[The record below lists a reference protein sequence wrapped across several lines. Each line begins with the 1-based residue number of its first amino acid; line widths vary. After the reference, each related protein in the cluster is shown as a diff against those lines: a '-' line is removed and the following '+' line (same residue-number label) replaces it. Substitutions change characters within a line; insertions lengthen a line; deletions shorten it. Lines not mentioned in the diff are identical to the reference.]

1 MRSQS
6 DTATCAALSVT
17 VGAYARQQVGLIAV
31 VLTRLVR
38 RALFRQVEV
47 VGLERIPRDRPV
59 VLVANHFNGFV
70 DVAVMVASLGRLPH
84 FVAKSTI
91 GANPF
96 VRLLLRAF
104 RVVLVRRPED
114 AANPDGTA
122 DNSAMFAQTTA
133 ALRKGDMVALFPE
146 GTTHDR
152 TSLARIRTGAA
163 RIALGAHASGTT
175 HVAIVPVGITY
186 YDKGALRSSALVQV
200 GDDIAVDKLASRL
213 VELGQAA
220 SPDDHDAVRICT

>member
-1 MRSQS
+1 M
-6 DTATCAALSVT
+6 
-17 VGAYARQQVGLIAV
+17 GLIAV

-38 RALFRQVEV
+38 RGLFRQVEV

-70 DVAVMVASLGRLPH
+70 DVAVMVASLGQLPR

-96 VRLLLRAF
+96 VRLLLRLF

-114 AANPDGTA
+114 MVEGAV
-122 DNSAMFAQTTA
+122 DNRAMFSETTS
-133 ALRKGDMVALFPE
+133 ALTKGDMVALFPE

-152 TSLARIRTGAA
+152 TSPLLSR
-163 RIALGAHASGTT
+163 
-175 HVAIVPVGITY
+175 
-186 YDKGALRSSALVQV
+186 RSRVV
-200 GDDIAVDKLASRL
+200 
-213 VELGQAA
+213 
-220 SPDDHDAVRICT
+220 